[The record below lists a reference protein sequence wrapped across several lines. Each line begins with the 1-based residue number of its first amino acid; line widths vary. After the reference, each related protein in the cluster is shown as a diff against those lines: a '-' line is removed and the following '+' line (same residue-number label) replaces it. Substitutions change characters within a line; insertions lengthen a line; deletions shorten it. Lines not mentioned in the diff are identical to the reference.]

1 MQRNPYI
8 GAIDNS
14 NYAIQKKAL
23 SSSANLLNIWN
34 TVIIRIKKSIQLLEN
49 IKNINPKYNLLL
61 FSDKHFTYGEKK

>member
-34 TVIIRIKKSIQLLEN
+34 TVIIRIKNQFNYSKIL
-49 IKNINPKYNLLL
+49 KNINPKYNLLL

>member
-49 IKNINPKYNLLL
+49 IK
-61 FSDKHFTYGEKK
+61 KHQS